1 MRKVVIIIAV
11 LVLLGGGGYWAYR
24 AFCGECAEPGALV
37 LYGNVDIRQV
47 NLAFKDG
54 ERIRDILVEEGDV
67 VKKGQKL
74 AQLQTRRLE
83 AEITALKAGVDAQN
97 FVVLQLEN
105 GSRPE
110 EIRQAKAEERQ
121 ALAEQNLT
129 KRTYDRQSRLLKSG
143 ANAQQDL
150 DDALARYDVA
160 KAKYQVAVQNRI
172 LMEKGARW
180 EEIASARASL
190 HKLEADLET
199 LKVKLAESTLY
210 APSDAVVRSRNLE
223 PGDMASAQN
232 PVFTLGIM
240 DPKWVRTYIPEDQ
253 LGLIKPGMRGYA
265 VADSWPGERF
275 EGWIGF
281 ISSTAEFTPRSVETP
296 ELRTSLVYE
305 VRLNVHNPDNQL
317 RLGMPVTVRFDHEAA
332 PTAQSAEKAEGS

>member
-1 MRKVVIIIAV
+1 MRKVVIIILAV
-11 LVLLGGGGYWAYR
+11 VLLGGGGYWAYR
-24 AFCGECAEPGALV
+24 IYCTECADTGPLV

-47 NLAFKDG
+47 NLAFQDS
-54 ERIRDILVEEGDV
+54 ERIRDVLVEEGDV
-67 VKKGQKL
+67 VDEGQAL
-74 AQLQTRRLE
+74 ARLK
-83 AEITALKAGVDAQN
+83 TQRLKAQIKAVQAGVDAQKY
-97 FVVLQLEN
+97 VVIQLEN

-110 EIRQAKAEERQ
+110 EIQQARAEERQ
-121 ALAEQNLT
+121 ALAERNLT
-129 KRTYDRQSRLLKSG
+129 KRTYDRQLRLLKSG

-150 DDALARYDVA
+150 DDALAQYDVA

-180 EEIASARASL
+180 EEIASAKASL
-190 HKLEADLET
+190 NKLEADLDV
-199 LKVKLAESTLY
+199 LNVQLAESTLY
-210 APSDAVVRSRNLE
+210 APTKAVVRSRNLE
-223 PGDMASAQN
+223 PGDMASPQS

-240 DPKWVRTYIPEDQ
+240 DPKWVRAYVPEDK

-265 VADSWPGERF
+265 VADSWPGRRF

-305 VRLNVHNPDNQL
+305 VRLNVKDPDNEL
-317 RLGMPVTVRFDHEAA
+317 RLGMPVTVHFEPRAEPA
-332 PTAQSAEKAEGS
+332 AQSADGN